1 MAEFSTVNRIP
12 SLTWNRLHLNE
23 AEGVSIKASSFFKAS
38 ATVPSDV
45 RVEELS
51 ETSLKNQK
59 TGIGP
64 EIDKAVSFAAK
75 SGQSITKYVSSIAK
89 NAADAS
95 ENILKLDLSY
105 SSDGSE
111 INAVTPVELFVEDG
125 KALTA
130 IMFF

>member
-64 EIDKAVSFAAK
+64 EIDKAVSL
-75 SGQSITKYVSSIAK
+75 QQR
-89 NAADAS
+89 ADRALR
-95 ENILKLDLSY
+95 NMFLLSLRMLQMLQR
-105 SSDGSE
+105 
-111 INAVTPVELFVEDG
+111 IF
-125 KALTA
+125 
-130 IMFF
+130 